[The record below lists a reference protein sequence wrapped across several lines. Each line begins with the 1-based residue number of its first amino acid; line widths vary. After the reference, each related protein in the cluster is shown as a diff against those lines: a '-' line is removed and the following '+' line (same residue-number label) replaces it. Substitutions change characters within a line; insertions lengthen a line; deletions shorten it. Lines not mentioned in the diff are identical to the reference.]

1 MTSPNIIRPRLIAN
15 FLLLAIVVFCFGTA
29 AYAKPATLAVKPEAA
44 TKSTLAPCLL
54 TASPLTPHFNS
65 GGAETFQLQV
75 NVLGPGCTWSAGSDA
90 QWLDVHPSS
99 GSTLQTV
106 FVDVLANLGSPRSST
121 IRIRA
126 WQNLQPTGA
135 EFTIGVTQGTLV
147 CSYSFSPGSAS
158 YDFSAHGVSGTS
170 LWTDVIAS
178 NPQCP
183 RAVTT
188 TANWI
193 TINSGSNL
201 SGSGSIGYSIA
212 QNNGSARTG
221 QIKLGNA
228 AFTISQEAAPC
239 SYSTLSPSSKNFDGG
254 GGTGAINVTMTSPN
268 CSRSATSSVNWIT
281 IIGGNNSTGSGPLTY
296 SVAPNSGSPRVGQI
310 KLNAGPAAVT
320 ITQDAGQAAN
330 CTYTLSPSIFNF
342 QPGNGSS
349 SIVVTASSA
358 SCQWTP
364 TSNAA
369 WVKIINPGQR
379 TGTGTINFTTDPNP
393 GAARTA
399 KITVGNKTATINQS
413 ANSNCTFTI
422 SPGSS
427 QVGASGSE
435 VNVNVT
441 ASNFCAW
448 TASSQSPFI
457 SVTSGNTG
465 AGNGTVKLKVLA
477 NAGASRSGTVTIA
490 GKTILVIQDGTT
502 GTAAM
507 WISSLSPA
515 FASVGGK
522 EFQMTVKGANFAN
535 GCKVRWGGEER
546 PTTFVNSS
554 TLIATIPADDIADE
568 GEFDITVS
576 KTNGADETNAEQF
589 MVYGAVANV
598 SSASFVGG
606 ALAPASLVSAFG
618 VDLATNLKLADQ
630 FPLPTDLIGTTVTI
644 KDFTGKEHKAP
655 MFFVSP
661 GQINYLMPANV
672 ALGQAEVTVESGSG
686 HVSMATVEIKQVAP
700 ALFTANSSGQ
710 GVATA
715 QALRVKQNGQQVYE
729 PVAEFNAG
737 QSAFVAK
744 PIDLTQ
750 PGETLYLILYGTGL
764 RYRSSPA
771 AVSVEIGGVLV
782 GVLYAGATPG
792 LDGLDQVNLQLPN
805 NLAGRGEVDLVL
817 TVDGKKANTVK
828 LKFK

>member
-1 MTSPNIIRPRLIAN
+1 MKSSNTNGIRKFGLAV
-15 FLLLAIVVFCFGTA
+15 LSAIVWLSIAIASSAKTFGELDAVVDA
-29 AYAKPATLAVKPEAA
+29 AA
-44 TKSTLAPCLL
+44 
-54 TASPLTPHFNS
+54 
-65 GGAETFQLQV
+65 
-75 NVLGPGCTWSAGSDA
+75 
-90 QWLDVHPSS
+90 
-99 GSTLQTV
+99 
-106 FVDVLANLGSPRSST
+106 
-121 IRIRA
+121 
-126 WQNLQPTGA
+126 
-135 EFTIGVTQGTLV
+135 
-147 CSYSFSPGSAS
+147 CSYSLDKTSAQISAAGGNGSFFVITQPGCSLLAS
-158 YDFSAHGVSGTS
+158 SNANWLTI
-170 LWTDVIAS
+170 TKNN
-178 NPQCP
+178 NPQITF
-183 RAVTT
+183 AV
-188 TANWI
+188 AKN
-193 TINSGSNL
+193 
-201 SGSGSIGYSIA
+201 IGPE
-212 QNNGSARTG
+212 RTG
-221 QIKLGNA
+221 KITLGNA
-228 AFTISQEAAPC
+228 TFTVTQADGCTYSVSP
-239 SYSTLSPSSKNFDGG
+239 STLNYPSSISIALIQVTTSEDACTWGPSANASWINFDTGFLPPRKAG
-254 GGTGAINVTMTSPN
+254 NGTFKIVAEPNQGAA
-268 CSRSATSSVNWIT
+268 RSATVSVMSKIVTVN
-281 IIGGNNSTGSGPLTY
+281 
-296 SVAPNSGSPRVGQI
+296 Q
-310 KLNAGPAAVT
+310 AGT
-320 ITQDAGQAAN
+320 
-330 CTYTLSPSIFNF
+330 CSYTLSPSIFNF

-715 QALRVKQNGQQVYE
+715 QALRIKQNGQQVYE

-750 PGETLYLILYGTGL
+750 PGETVYLILYGTGL